1 MFPISRPGMAVNR
14 TNTKAGKTT
23 ICYWAITETFEFYG
37 YLWTVVISLLGL
49 FQLINKTQ
57 QIWRSCL
64 RIRQGFCP
72 GLDDWK
78 RRGGFLQGPWTLGS
92 QHGTAAYHQIVEG
105 VGSGGQG
112 WISTQHNLVQG
123 AGISNSFV
131 SIFIAAFL
139 ALEFCT

>member
-57 QIWRSCL
+57 QSWRSCL

-72 GLDDWK
+72 GLDDRTK
-78 RRGGFLQGPWTLGS
+78 RGGFVQGPWTLGS

-105 VGSGGQG
+105 GGGGQG
-112 WISTQHNLVQG
+112 WILPSHSHTRKVTQNTF
-123 AGISNSFV
+123 AF
-131 SIFIAAFL
+131 IFIAL
-139 ALEFCT
+139 SLHHLKILRR